1 MFDVDAILLLNKAN
15 IHFLDKKS
23 KYLFFSIKLCIFVRD
38 FVTKKFLIIC
48 R

>member
-1 MFDVDAILLLNKAN
+1 MFDVYILLFNKAN

-38 FVTKKFLIIC
+38 FSTKNPDYLSLD
-48 R
+48 